1 MRLVF
6 QDAVCAPAYKGLTGA
21 QRLFLDVM
29 ADDLPGASSVADV
42 ASRAGKSRSW
52 ANAYR
57 RSLIDASVIEQVGQ
71 GRVAYA
77 ISHFGEY
84 IQRCRGDRWAFGAS
98 GVHNCVQLA
107 EVYAKMDSF
116 EPKWRSKC
124 PRLRTVGRGVR
135 NRVRFLAAG
144 GPVVYKKRR

>member
-57 RSLIDASVIEQVGQ
+57 RSLIDASVIERARAGLPTPYLTSASTCNAAATIA
-71 GRVAYA
+71 GR
-77 ISHFGEY
+77 
-84 IQRCRGDRWAFGAS
+84 
-98 GVHNCVQLA
+98 LA
-107 EVYAKMDSF
+107 
-116 EPKWRSKC
+116 
-124 PRLRTVGRGVR
+124 
-135 NRVRFLAAG
+135 
-144 GPVVYKKRR
+144 